1 MPTETELDDLFSKP
15 LRSRRRRYAGHW
27 MSLLR
32 SALSRS
38 EQTNM
43 GSSVTTLQS
52 TARLSAGDFD
62 D

>member
-1 MPTETELDDLFSKP
+1 MICSRAP
-15 LRSRRRRYAGHW
+15 LSSGKAAIPGCW

-52 TARLSAGDFD
+52 WGARATFQRMWVGPSDR
-62 D
+62 